1 MEGSVRVRLICN
13 ICEAGS
19 RSPLLTIKESSSSS
33 LLWSPRWWMRN
44 GKANGNG
51 VSKKRGMSSM
61 IKAERKERER
71 EISEIRVCT
80 NRTCRRQGSLETLET
95 LLALAPPNLTVKSC
109 GCLGRCG
116 SGPNLVALPNPVIVG
131 HCGTPA
137 RAAHIMVQL
146 LLCGGDDDSSVAR
159 LSLEALALSKSAQN
173 EFSQAN
179 FSQADLL
186 LSQAINLKP
195 FGAIHILYLDR
206 SRARLALGNYSGAL
220 EDAREALNFAPH
232 YPQAYICLGDA
243 FLAMDQFDSAESS
256 YLTSLHIDPSVRHS
270 KSFKARIAK
279 LQEKLA
285 AANMS

>member
-1 MEGSVRVRLICN
+1 
-13 ICEAGS
+13 
-19 RSPLLTIKESSSSS
+19 
-33 LLWSPRWWMRN
+33 MRN
-44 GKANGNG
+44 GKANGDG

-195 FGAIHILYLDR
+195 FGAIHTLYLDR
-206 SRARLALGNYSGAL
+206 YS
-220 EDAREALNFAPH
+220 
-232 YPQAYICLGDA
+232 YPPLLIEFKTIWC
-243 FLAMDQFDSAESS
+243 
-256 YLTSLHIDPSVRHS
+256 YLI
-270 KSFKARIAK
+270 
-279 LQEKLA
+279 
-285 AANMS
+285 